1 MNTRLLSKT
10 RVSGACALFAALA
23 AAGCAS
29 TSPNYSSTYPSSTYP
44 AATAPAYGSTASC
57 YNCGTVTRI
66 EVAAASA
73 SNVPNAT
80 GAVLGGIVGGVAG
93 HELSK
98 NSSKGHQNLATVG
111 GAVAGAVAGNAIQNR
126 AQANNGT
133 YNIYV
138 RMDDGSTQ
146 VITQNGLNG
155 IQEGSL
161 VRVDNGVATL
171 R

>member
-1 MNTRLLSKT
+1 MNTRLA
-10 RVSGACALFAALA
+10 GACALFAAIA
-23 AAGCAS
+23 ASGCAS
-29 TSPNYSSTYPSSTYP
+29 TSPSYSSTYPSSYP
-44 AATAPAYGSTASC
+44 TAPAYGSTASC

-66 EVAAASA
+66 EVASAAT

-126 AQANNGT
+126 TQANNAT

-138 RMDDGSTQ
+138 RMDDGTTQ
-146 VITQNGLNG
+146 VLTQNGLNG
-155 IQEGSL
+155 IQEGSQ
-161 VRVDNGVATL
+161 VRVNNGVATL

>member
-1 MNTRLLSKT
+1 MNTRL
-10 RVSGACALFAALA
+10 VGACALFAAVA

-29 TSPNYSSTYPSSTYP
+29 TSPNYSSTYPSGSYS
-44 AATAPAYGSTASC
+44 TAPAYGSTASC
-57 YNCGTVTRI
+57 YNCGTVTRV
-66 EVAAASA
+66 EVASTGT
-73 SNVPNAT
+73 SSVPNAT
-80 GAVLGGIVGGVAG
+80 GAVVGGIVGGVAG

-98 NSSKGHQNLATVG
+98 DSSKGHQNLATVG
-111 GAVAGAVAGNAIQNR
+111 GAVAGAIAGNAIQNH
-126 AQANNGT
+126 AQANNAT

-138 RMDDGSTQ
+138 RMDDGTTQ
-146 VITQNGLNG
+146 VVTQNGLNG

>member
-1 MNTRLLSKT
+1 MNTRLI
-10 RVSGACALFAALA
+10 RACALFAALT

-29 TSPNYSSTYPSSTYP
+29 TSPGYSSTYPSSTYP
-44 AATAPAYGSTASC
+44 TAPAYGSTASC

-66 EVAAASA
+66 EIASA
-73 SNVPNAT
+73 GTSSVPNAT
-80 GAVLGGIVGGVAG
+80 GAVVGGIVGGVAG
-93 HELSK
+93 HELTK
-98 NSSKGHQNLATVG
+98 NSSRGHQNLATVG

-126 AQANNGT
+126 AQANNAT

-138 RMDDGSTQ
+138 RMDDGSTR
-146 VITQNGLNG
+146 VVTQTGLNG

-161 VRVDNGVATL
+161 VRVDNGMATL

>member
-1 MNTRLLSKT
+1 MNTRL
-10 RVSGACALFAALA
+10 VGACALFAAVA

-44 AATAPAYGSTASC
+44 AATAPYGSTASC
-57 YNCGTVTRI
+57 YDCGTVTRI
-66 EVAAASA
+66 EVASA
-73 SNVPNAT
+73 GTSNVPNAT

-93 HELSK
+93 HELTK

-111 GAVAGAVAGNAIQNR
+111 GAVAGAVAGNAIQNH

-138 RMDDGSTQ
+138 RMDDGTTQ
-146 VITQNGLNG
+146 VVTQNGLNG